1 MSKQEA
7 FGDIEREV
15 RTIVTRVRRRSVENA
30 RMIDP
35 DLTAPAFGVL
45 LYVFDNGAVRAQ
57 EVVEAF
63 GVDKATV
70 SRQIAHLE
78 SLGLVARSV
87 DPTDG
92 RAYSVELTAEGR
104 SRVDDL
110 SDKRRSDFI
119 QRLNDWSADDLE
131 QLAELLSR
139 YNASLES

>member
-15 RTIVTRVRRRSVENA
+15 RTIVTRVRRMSVENA
-30 RMIDP
+30 HMIDP

-45 LYVFDNGAVRAQ
+45 LYVFDNGTVRAQ

-78 SLGLVARSV
+78 SLGFVARSV

-131 QLAELLSR
+131 ELAEHLGR
-139 YNASLES
+139 YNASLEP